1 MNPDSNIPPE
11 ARETLTHCIDLKEV
25 VQSAFKLPAMPA
37 STVRLAALIAGN
49 NYNVE
54 DVVEIVSFD
63 PVLTLRIIRAAN
75 SAATGG
81 ATPVTSVREAA
92 MRTGSAQ
99 LLSLAAATHTRGIMK
114 SALPEFGL
122 AEGELWQHGITT
134 ALVAELLPNY
144 CSTPIPADAFT
155 AALLHDIG
163 KLNLA
168 RFLNSETLAWLDRAR
183 TEGNANALEAEREIL
198 NVHHGELGGMIAQ
211 HWKLPDSIV
220 KAIIHHHTP
229 EEGGTTACHTVYL
242 ANLVAKTV
250 QATLAGSSLALDP
263 APSTLAHLGTTA
275 DQLQELCNL
284 TSEKYTDLSARYK

>member
-1 MNPDSNIPPE
+1 MNPAPHITPE
-11 ARETLTHCIDLKEV
+11 ARATLTHCIDLKEV
-25 VQSAFKLPAMPA
+25 VQSAFTLPAMPA
-37 STVRLAALIAGN
+37 STVRLAALIASH

-81 ATPVTSVREAA
+81 ATPATSVKEAA
-92 MRTGSAQ
+92 MRIGSAQ
-99 LLSLAAATHTRGIMK
+99 LLSLAAATHARGIMK
-114 SALPEFGL
+114 SELPEFGL
-122 AEGELWQHGITT
+122 AGGELWQHGITT
-134 ALVAELLPNY
+134 ALVAELLPDY
-144 CSTPIPADAFT
+144 CTTPIPAETFT

-168 RFLNSETLAWLDRAR
+168 RFLNAETLAWLHRAR
-183 TEGNANALEAEREIL
+183 AQGNASALEAEREIL

-220 KAIIHHHTP
+220 QAIIHHHTP

-242 ANLVAKTV
+242 ANLVAKSV
-250 QATLAGSSLALDP
+250 QAILAGSSLPLDP
-263 APSTLAHLGTTA
+263 APSTLAHLGTTT
-275 DQLQELCNL
+275 DQLQQLCNL

>member
-1 MNPDSNIPPE
+1 MNPAPHITPE
-11 ARETLTHCIDLKEV
+11 ARATLTNCIDLKEV
-25 VQSAFKLPAMPA
+25 VQSAFTLPAMPA
-37 STVRLAALIAGN
+37 STVRLAALIASH

-81 ATPVTSVREAA
+81 ATPATSVKEAA
-92 MRTGSAQ
+92 MRIGSAQ
-99 LLSLAAATHTRGIMK
+99 LLSLAAATHARGIMK
-114 SALPEFGL
+114 SELPEFGL
-122 AEGELWQHGITT
+122 AGGELWQHGITT
-134 ALVAELLPNY
+134 ALVAELLPDY
-144 CSTPIPADAFT
+144 CTTPIPAETFT

-168 RFLNSETLAWLDRAR
+168 RFLNAETLAWLHRAR
-183 TEGNANALEAEREIL
+183 AQGNASALEAEREIL

-220 KAIIHHHTP
+220 QAIIHHHTP
-229 EEGGTTACHTVYL
+229 EEGCTTACHTVYL
-242 ANLVAKTV
+242 ANLVAKSV
-250 QATLAGSSLALDP
+250 QAILAASSLPLDP
-263 APSTLAHLGTTA
+263 APSTLAHLGTTT
-275 DQLQELCNL
+275 DQLQQLCNL